1 VGAAMKPS
9 QSTPLREPHIKR
21 DHVDGPLLVMSD
33 GALHWLTLWERICL
47 ALGWH
52 DEHTLERKHWDKL

>member
-1 VGAAMKPS
+1 MKPS